1 MKETI
6 EEAAENYANYNEQI
20 NKAVQEAVKFG
31 AKWQQE
37 QDKNKYSEQDMLDF
51 ANWCR
56 ILDNKH
62 HNRVITIQQLFKQFK
77 KTEE

>member
-1 MKETI
+1 MKEII

-37 QDKNKYSEQDMLDF
+37 QT
-51 ANWCR
+51 R
-56 ILDNKH
+56 ISSA
-62 HNRVITIQQLFKQFK
+62 RK
-77 KTEE
+77 K

>member
-6 EEAAENYANYNEQI
+6 EEAAKNYANYNEQI

-37 QDKNKYSEQDMLDF
+37 QDKKKYSEEDMLDF